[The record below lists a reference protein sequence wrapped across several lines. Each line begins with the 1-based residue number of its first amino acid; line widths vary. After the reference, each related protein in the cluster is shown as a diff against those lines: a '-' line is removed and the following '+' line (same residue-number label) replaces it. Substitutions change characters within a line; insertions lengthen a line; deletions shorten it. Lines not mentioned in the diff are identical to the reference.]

1 MNGTP
6 LVPTKDWGS
15 YMWIKKLKEFVK
27 DEEGQSV
34 VEYSLLLSL
43 IGASSV
49 FMLTLMG
56 FSISRAIGMQDITVE
71 RYTRWA
77 FEKFSTRQ

>member
-1 MNGTP
+1 M
-6 LVPTKDWGS
+6 
-15 YMWIKKLKEFVK
+15 KLEKLTEFVK

-34 VEYSLLLSL
+34 VEYSLLISL
-43 IGASSV
+43 IGASMV
-49 FMLTLMG
+49 FMMTMMG

-77 FEKFSTRQ
+77 YDKFSISK

>member
-6 LVPTKDWGS
+6 LVPKDWGNE
-15 YMWIKKLKEFVK
+15 MKLEKLTEFVK

-34 VEYSLLLSL
+34 VEYSLLISL
-43 IGASSV
+43 IGASMV
-49 FMLTLMG
+49 FMMTMMG

-77 FEKFSTRQ
+77 YDKFSISK

>member
-6 LVPTKDWGS
+6 LVPKDWGTV
-15 YMWIKKLKEFVK
+15 MKLEKLTEFVK

-34 VEYSLLLSL
+34 VEYSLLISL
-43 IGASSV
+43 IGASMV
-49 FMLTLMG
+49 FMMTMMG

-77 FEKFSTRQ
+77 YDKFSISK

>member
-1 MNGTP
+1 M
-6 LVPTKDWGS
+6 LVE
-15 YMWIKKLKEFVK
+15 KLKEFVK

-34 VEYSLLLSL
+34 IEYSLLLTL
-43 IGASSV
+43 IGASSI

-56 FSISRAIGMQDITVE
+56 FSISRAIGVQDITVE

>member
-6 LVPTKDWGS
+6 LVPKDWGTV
-15 YMWIKKLKEFVK
+15 MKLEILTEFVK

-34 VEYSLLLSL
+34 VEYSLLISL
-43 IGASSV
+43 IGASMV
-49 FMLTLMG
+49 FMMTMMG

-77 FEKFSTRQ
+77 YDKFSISK

>member
-6 LVPTKDWGS
+6 LVPKDWGKE
-15 YMWIKKLKEFVK
+15 MKLEKLTEFVK

-34 VEYSLLLSL
+34 VEYSLLISL
-43 IGASSV
+43 IGASMV
-49 FMLTLMG
+49 FMMTMMG

-77 FEKFSTRQ
+77 YDKFSISK

>member
-1 MNGTP
+1 M
-6 LVPTKDWGS
+6 
-15 YMWIKKLKEFVK
+15 KLEKLTEFIK

-43 IGASSV
+43 IGASMV
-49 FMLTLMG
+49 FMMTMMG

-77 FEKFSTRQ
+77 YDKFSISK